1 MIDSHCH
8 LDHIPLIDNLKDIVE
23 RSKEAGLEKLLTIS
37 TTLDSFETILKIID
51 KDPIIY
57 GTFGIHPH
65 EADKEK
71 VLKNDIIN
79 KIKLNKKII
88 GVGESGL
95 DFFYNHSNKKN
106 QIESFKD
113 HIEASIELKVPII
126 VHSRNAEIDTFE
138 ILNSYKSQNPKILMH
153 CFTGSHDLFKKLMD
167 LNAFFSASG
176 IITFKNSTDLQKTF
190 SSIPIENLLV
200 ETDSPYLAPVPMR
213 GKKNEPSFVKYT
225 LQKLAELKKVGRS
238 KMETETTKN
247 FNRLFSFIND

>member
-8 LDHIPLIDNLKDIVE
+8 LDHEPLIDNLKDIVE
-23 RSKEAGLEKLLTIS
+23 RSKEVGLEKLLTIS

-51 KDPIIY
+51 QDPIIY

-71 VLKNDIIN
+71 VLKNDIVN

-153 CFTGSHDLFKKLMD
+153 CFTGSYDLFKKLMD

-176 IITFKNSTDLQKTF
+176 IITFKNSIDLQKTF

-225 LQKLAELKKVGRS
+225 LQKLAELKKVDRS